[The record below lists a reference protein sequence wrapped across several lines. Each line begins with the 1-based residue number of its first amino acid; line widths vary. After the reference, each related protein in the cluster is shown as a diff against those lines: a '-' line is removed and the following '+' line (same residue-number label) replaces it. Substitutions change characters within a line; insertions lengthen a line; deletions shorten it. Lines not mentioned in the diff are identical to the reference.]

1 MIYNNIYYI
10 TNHIFPVAE
19 HYSLWFYLSTGSC
32 ISVSTPSGTG
42 RVGRFWTFSWFS
54 KFNKLE
60 LVGSENMIFKFN
72 IFGFGT
78 KKVIGLHF
86 KFKKNSRWSK
96 ICFIKI
102 CFIKIC
108 LHISFAFLSP
118 CMTK

>member
-1 MIYNNIYYI
+1 MIYNNIYHI

-78 KKVIGLHF
+78 KKVRGLHF
-86 KFKKNSRWSK
+86 KFIKKIPGGLKFVLSIFVCTSA
-96 ICFIKI
+96 
-102 CFIKIC
+102 
-108 LHISFAFLSP
+108 LHLHYTY
-118 CMTK
+118 CT